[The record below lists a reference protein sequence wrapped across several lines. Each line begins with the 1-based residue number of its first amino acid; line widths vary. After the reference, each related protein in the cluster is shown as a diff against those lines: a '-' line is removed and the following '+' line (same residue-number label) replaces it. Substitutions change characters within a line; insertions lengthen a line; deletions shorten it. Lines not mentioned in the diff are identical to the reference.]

1 MEIRAWRAQDPA
13 REAAFMEVKDWFRKL
28 RDLAEGMN
36 IQHEMMAKQRDAA
49 TRVTQSFSGM
59 PMSAGNGD
67 KILDAVCK
75 MDSEN
80 RELSRM
86 ESELVKRRIE
96 AISRV
101 FCIVSAEDD
110 STLRMA
116 DAVRAYYIECE
127 TTDKDGYF
135 KLKTY
140 DDVAAE
146 LGISRSTVSD
156 AIREGLQALAEIW
169 PYINKDCA

>member
-28 RDLAEGMN
+28 RELAEAVN
-36 IQHEMMAKQRDAA
+36 IQREMMVKQRDAA

-86 ESELVKRRIE
+86 ETELVKLRIE
-96 AISRV
+96 AVSRV

-140 DDVAAE
+140 EDVARE
-146 LGISRSTVSD
+146 LNVSCSTVSESL
-156 AIREGLQALAEIW
+156 RNGLQALTEIW

>member
-13 REAAFMEVKDWFRKL
+13 RETAFVKVKEWFRKL
-28 RDLAEGMN
+28 RDLAEAMN
-36 IQHEMMAKQRDAA
+36 VQREMMVKQRDAA

-86 ESELVKRRIE
+86 E
-96 AISRV
+96 
-101 FCIVSAEDD
+101 
-110 STLRMA
+110 T
-116 DAVRAYYIECE
+116 
-127 TTDKDGYF
+127 
-135 KLKTY
+135 
-140 DDVAAE
+140 
-146 LGISRSTVSD
+146 
-156 AIREGLQALAEIW
+156 
-169 PYINKDCA
+169 

>member
-1 MEIRAWRAQDPA
+1 MDIRAWRAQDSTRDA
-13 REAAFMEVKDWFRKL
+13 TFVEVKEWFRKI
-28 RDLAEGMN
+28 RDLAEAVNVQRERM
-36 IQHEMMAKQRDAA
+36 IKQREAA

-59 PMSAGNGD
+59 PMTAGSGD

-86 ESELVKRRIE
+86 EEELVNRRIE
-96 AISRV
+96 AVSRV
-101 FCIVSAEDD
+101 FCIVCAEDN
-110 STLRMA
+110 STLRIA

-127 TTDKDGYF
+127 MTDKDGYF

-140 DDVAAE
+140 EDVARE
-146 LGISRSTVSD
+146 LNVSCSTVSD
-156 AIREGLQALAEIW
+156 SLRNGLQALTEIW

>member
-127 TTDKDGYF
+127 TTDTDGYF

>member
-80 RELSRM
+80 R
-86 ESELVKRRIE
+86 
-96 AISRV
+96 
-101 FCIVSAEDD
+101 
-110 STLRMA
+110 
-116 DAVRAYYIECE
+116 
-127 TTDKDGYF
+127 
-135 KLKTY
+135 
-140 DDVAAE
+140 
-146 LGISRSTVSD
+146 
-156 AIREGLQALAEIW
+156 
-169 PYINKDCA
+169 

>member
-1 MEIRAWRAQDPA
+1 
-13 REAAFMEVKDWFRKL
+13 MEVKDWFRKL

-116 DAVRAYYIECE
+116 DAVRA
-127 TTDKDGYF
+127 
-135 KLKTY
+135 
-140 DDVAAE
+140 
-146 LGISRSTVSD
+146 
-156 AIREGLQALAEIW
+156 
-169 PYINKDCA
+169 